1 MVDQNLIVPDPA
13 PRPGVQHAGFEL
25 QIGGKTRLRGDVSV
39 TSAGLLSIGALVS
52 SILLSTAVIVRV
64 ARKRRPKPEKPDK
77 HRREDDHD
85 REHERLRR
93 M

>member
-1 MVDQNLIVPDPA
+1 MTEQ
-13 PRPGVQHAGFEL
+13 RPVRANDAQHAAL
-25 QIGGKTRLRGDVSV
+25 ALRIGKHMRMRAEVAV
-39 TSAGLLSIGALVS
+39 TPLGLLSIGALVS

-77 HRREDDHD
+77 HWREDEQA
-85 REHERLRR
+85 RERERLRR